1 MKTKIVSEHE
11 VFREASDILLKY
23 MEPAKLVRFWALLQ
37 WNSDYTAIR
46 DKLFQGET
54 VESLYQQI
62 ETFQQNSI

>member
-1 MKTKIVSEHE
+1 MKVKIASEQE
-11 VFREASDILLKY
+11 VFREAADILMKY
-23 MEPAKLVRFWALLQ
+23 MEPAKIARFWTLLQ

-62 ETFQQNSI
+62 EAFQRDSA